1 MWGRPQAGIRGAKQ
15 SAALRSD
22 KALKQNTMRIEK
34 AQVLEVSGRL
44 LLILLVTLNIIY
56 LGLRYEIGRL
66 ITVALA
72 VSLSLVANLFL
83 PPKWFSD
90 CC

>member
-15 SAALRSD
+15 SAVLRSD

-44 LLILLVTLNIIY
+44 LLTLLVTLNIIY
-56 LGLRYEIGRL
+56 LGLRYEMGAL
-66 ITVALA
+66 ITVILA
-72 VSLSLVANLFL
+72 VSLGLVANLFL
-83 PPKWFSD
+83 PPK
-90 CC
+90 